1 MWVLDYYVTII
12 NSVVTVDCIE
22 GLWLIL
28 IVNVSQRFIFST
40 FYFSFTTIFF
50 QNWLLIVSLNL
61 TDEQNPKAVWE
72 PALAGL
78 VGELISGVNVILYVT
93 NLISSVLGQ

>member
-28 IVNVSQRFIFST
+28 IINVSQRFIFST
-40 FYFSFTTIFF
+40 FYFSFTTIFSKTDF
-50 QNWLLIVSLNL
+50 LLCR
-61 TDEQNPKAVWE
+61 
-72 PALAGL
+72 
-78 VGELISGVNVILYVT
+78 
-93 NLISSVLGQ
+93 

>member
-40 FYFSFTTIFF
+40 FYFSFTTIFSKTDF
-50 QNWLLIVSLNL
+50 LLCR
-61 TDEQNPKAVWE
+61 
-72 PALAGL
+72 
-78 VGELISGVNVILYVT
+78 
-93 NLISSVLGQ
+93 